1 MKATKLQLLF
11 FTIAISF
18 FGNSQCNI
26 DLDTNS
32 ILRDSVDKTFL
43 PYSLK
48 LANEKPSDLEISL
61 TVSGGVIGDDL
72 YRIYCHKD
80 TLRIKLYRHSFG
92 YDSLIKDYKYKF
104 DTAIEMKFKNI
115 TGQNFVDSLVSL
127 NFFTLKN
134 MDSTMKITR
143 DTLEN
148 GSIRVNEYEVRNY
161 MCNKTNYNFE
171 YIIGDRT
178 RTYQYE
184 GLNGFL
190 KIIPDRTEFQQAAKI
205 VDFFYTHIE

>member
-1 MKATKLQLLF
+1 MILSSGNWSRS
-11 FTIAISF
+11 IYF

-148 GSIRVNEYEVRNY
+148 GSITQILVTDTNNNY
-161 MCNKTNYNFE
+161 VGVVHLHDLIK
-171 YIIGDRT
+171 
-178 RTYQYE
+178 E
-184 GLNGFL
+184 GIF
-190 KIIPDRTEFQQAAKI
+190 
-205 VDFFYTHIE
+205 